1 MTCRQGPP
9 QWALRSLAVLDQE
22 PHLCSC
28 CPAAAAAAACR
39 AFLALPGLGVA
50 AAGRF
55 RWPLGDGPPA
65 ASPGA
70 CSAPASALLPSPPEA
85 QQVPPY
91 CCAPVHTRSLAR
103 SASPG
108 IMSIRVNL
116 GRRRLFCAGSAHALL

>member
-1 MTCRQGPP
+1 M
-9 QWALRSLAVLDQE
+9 L
-22 PHLCSC
+22 C

-70 CSAPASALLPSPPEA
+70 CSAPASAVLPSPPA
-85 QQVPPY
+85 GGSSHLTYARFALTQGQV
-91 CCAPVHTRSLAR
+91 C
-103 SASPG
+103 
-108 IMSIRVNL
+108 
-116 GRRRLFCAGSAHALL
+116 